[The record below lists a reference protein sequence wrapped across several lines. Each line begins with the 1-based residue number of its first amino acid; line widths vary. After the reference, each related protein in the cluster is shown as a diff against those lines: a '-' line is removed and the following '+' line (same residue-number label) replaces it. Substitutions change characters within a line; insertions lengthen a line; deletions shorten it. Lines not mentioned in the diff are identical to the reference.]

1 LARLSNLKYDEI
13 KVDKSLVDGINEH
26 YKQDILVI
34 FSDALAKLHKTLVFE
49 GVESETQ
56 YQFIA
61 QRYPDALVQGWYFS
75 KSLTRHDLASL
86 LADSAR

>member
-1 LARLSNLKYDEI
+1 
-13 KVDKSLVDGINEH
+13 
-26 YKQDILVI
+26 
-34 FSDALAKLHKTLVFE
+34 LAKLNKTLVFE

-56 YQFIA
+56 FQFIA

-75 KSLTRHDLASL
+75 KSLTRHDLARL